1 MKRLVM
7 LSAATVLA
15 AMMTTTPVSG
25 ATAKAASAAPRPG
38 AVPRGTLI
46 LAGGALSDGNAEI
59 YRRIVQASGGARARI
74 GVITAASVPPSQ
86 DPLAGRPGAANS
98 VVNGRFYVD
107 MLKRYGAGSVR
118 WIPVDLDHPTA
129 ADSGEVAG
137 QAASMTGFLFGGGDQ
152 YRLVMTLLHGA
163 AHTDTRLM
171 AVIRARYAQGA
182 LVAGTSAGAQIQ
194 SGPDMVTGGASYQ
207 GLRDG
212 SRKGYSRDDSVLAAL
227 PAGGF
232 GFFTEGL
239 IDTHFSVFG
248 RLGRAVRLAADT
260 GHKRV
265 FGLDP
270 DTALEVSPA
279 GGGGRMLRVLGR
291 HGVSVLDLR
300 GARVGSRAG
309 HWSISGVR
317 WSYLTDGVVYDPATW
332 TARMPSGAVPL
343 VPADREVL
351 SPVVED
357 VFDSAAPDRGR
368 FALTRAAADLA
379 GAARST
385 TVVGHSYEAMPMYAV
400 VLRKAGGFAAY
411 RIGSAVSFVGLTVEM
426 YALPAPAAR
435 SGAAAR

>member
-239 IDTHFSVFG
+239 IDTHFSV
-248 RLGRAVRLAADT
+248 
-260 GHKRV
+260 
-265 FGLDP
+265 
-270 DTALEVSPA
+270 LEVSPT